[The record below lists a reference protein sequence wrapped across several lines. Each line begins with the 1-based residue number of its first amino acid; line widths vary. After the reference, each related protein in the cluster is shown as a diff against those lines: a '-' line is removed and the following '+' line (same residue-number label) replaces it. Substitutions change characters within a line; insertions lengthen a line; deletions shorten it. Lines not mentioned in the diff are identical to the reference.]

1 MKDAYTVHFLLSGLL
16 MVAGV
21 ICITYGDSTIALTGN
36 VYAGLFVIF
45 FGLVYLQV
53 TKLDLILAYLKELE
67 DTKDEK
73 TEDP

>member
-1 MKDAYTVHFLLSGLL
+1 MKDPYTVHYLLSGFL

-21 ICITYGDSTIALTGN
+21 ICITYGDSTIALTSN

-45 FGLVYLQV
+45 FGLFYLQV
-53 TKLDLILAYLKELE
+53 IKLDLILAYLKELE
-67 DTKDEK
+67 GTKDER